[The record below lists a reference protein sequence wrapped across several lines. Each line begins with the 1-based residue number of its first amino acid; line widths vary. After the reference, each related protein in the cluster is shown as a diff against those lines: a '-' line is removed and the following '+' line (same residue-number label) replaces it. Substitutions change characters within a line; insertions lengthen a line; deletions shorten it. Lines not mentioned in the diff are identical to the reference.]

1 MKYTALI
8 FDMDGTIV
16 HNMPIHNQA
25 WKETLAEAGVQIDMD
40 EFHRTTVGK
49 KTHKIMR
56 FMLGTERSEADLLYW
71 GERKEL
77 LYRERFS
84 AFRQP
89 MPGLLSLLE
98 QAQSSGLSM
107 AIASA
112 APPENI
118 SFILDELDL
127 RRFFKVVVGG
137 NDIEHGK
144 PDPEI
149 FIKAAKGLK
158 AEPSSCLVFEDAL
171 AGIEGAHRAGMDAV
185 FICTTHTAHEV
196 AGMSHVL
203 SAIPDFTYVDIPKL
217 LENSTPFPQNSQ
229 T

>member
-49 KTHKIMR
+49 KTHEIMR
-56 FMLGTERSEADLLYW
+56 LMLGTARSEADLLYW

-127 RRFFKVVVGG
+127 PGQLAVRG
-137 NDIEHGK
+137 HC
-144 PDPEI
+144 
-149 FIKAAKGLK
+149 
-158 AEPSSCLVFEDAL
+158 EPGD
-171 AGIEGAHRAGMDAV
+171 
-185 FICTTHTAHEV
+185 EV
-196 AGMSHVL
+196 AVAAQVFGG
-203 SAIPDFTYVDIPKL
+203 AVDDDIHPVFDWT
-217 LENSTPFPQNSQ
+217 LEIRRHEGVVDDAKKPSFLGQGRDRP
-229 T
+229 